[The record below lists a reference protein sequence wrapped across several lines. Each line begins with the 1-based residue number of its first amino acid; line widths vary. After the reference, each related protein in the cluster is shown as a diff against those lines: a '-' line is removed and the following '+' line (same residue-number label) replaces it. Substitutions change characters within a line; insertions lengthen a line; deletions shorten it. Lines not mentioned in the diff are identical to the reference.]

1 MVVLLTQLTELN
13 DSVGYCSWDEKNC
26 VRLPDLK
33 EEIKY
38 NNVSGHFFAAYI
50 PLPTYNI
57 AYVKL

>member
-1 MVVLLTQLTELN
+1 MTL
-13 DSVGYCSWDEKNC
+13 WDPAHRMKKNC
-26 VRLPDLK
+26 VRLPDLTE

-50 PLPTYNI
+50 ALPTYNI